1 MGVSR
6 WAGGGGGWVGGAP
19 VNGPGLHCSPAVCVS
34 FAPLIDPR
42 KPAVLFTAI
51 NAPRWA
57 PASRSWRNT
66 WAPGVPAARCPGV
79 PSKAPAAC
87 GEATGTLPARHCR
100 PPAPPGPRPGP
111 HPASLRSCLVPLCPS
126 ATLEGSVF
134 SPAEQKGDRAGGLL
148 GVCRVGLPPGLSP
161 V

>member
-66 WAPGVPAARCPGV
+66 WLQGSRLLVVPVSPQR
-79 PSKAPAAC
+79 
-87 GEATGTLPARHCR
+87 L
-100 PPAPPGPRPGP
+100 
-111 HPASLRSCLVPLCPS
+111 LR
-126 ATLEGSVF
+126 
-134 SPAEQKGDRAGGLL
+134 RAGRLQ
-148 GVCRVGLPPGLSP
+148 GLSRLDTAGLQP
-161 V
+161 RLGLGPALTRLL